1 MASISVLLNYV
12 LAVLKY
18 VIYHIVGYI
27 VNRMS
32 MPRIITTSEL
42 QKHIGKLLEFVGNSW
57 AIVTSRGKAKV
68 VMLPYFDANDKAIE
82 DYLEDYE
89 MHQHA
94 DQLKKELQAS
104 YDSGPS
110 DLVM

>member
-1 MASISVLLNYV
+1 
-12 LAVLKY
+12 
-18 VIYHIVGYI
+18 
-27 VNRMS
+27 

-68 VMLPYFDANDKAIE
+68 VVLPYFDHNDEAVG
-82 DYLEDYE
+82 DYLENYE
-89 MHQHA
+89 MYKNA
-94 DQLKKELQAS
+94 KKLRKELQES